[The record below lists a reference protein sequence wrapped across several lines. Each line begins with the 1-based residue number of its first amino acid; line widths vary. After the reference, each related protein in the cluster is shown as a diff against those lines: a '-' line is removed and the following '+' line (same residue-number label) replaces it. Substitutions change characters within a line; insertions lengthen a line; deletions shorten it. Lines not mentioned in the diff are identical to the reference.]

1 MIVFISLARMTST
14 DRGLRDKA
22 FNIAKNSKYDKYQ
35 RGVAS
40 VVYKVFDK
48 KSEGRGFKFAFK
60 DEIKK
65 KEQLVQELHKSFIR
79 KFEKIKVH

>member
-1 MIVFISLARMTST
+1 MIVFSSLARMTST

-40 VVYKVFDK
+40 VVYNVFDK
-48 KSEGRGFKFAFK
+48 KSKR
-60 DEIKK
+60 
-65 KEQLVQELHKSFIR
+65 
-79 KFEKIKVH
+79 

>member
-1 MIVFISLARMTST
+1 MIVFSSLARMTSA

-60 DEIKK
+60 DEIKT
-65 KEQLVQELHKSFIR
+65 R
-79 KFEKIKVH
+79 NN